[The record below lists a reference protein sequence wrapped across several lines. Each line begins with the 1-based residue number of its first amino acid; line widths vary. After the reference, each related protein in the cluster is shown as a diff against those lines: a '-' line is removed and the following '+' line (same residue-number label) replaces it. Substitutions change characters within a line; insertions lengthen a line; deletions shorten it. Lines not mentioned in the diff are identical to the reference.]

1 MARFLQIVGFLLLI
15 VPLGGN
21 TSSRRLNGSELPAD
35 LKPAY
40 DSLYSLWG
48 RREYVQ
54 LLKDSQAL
62 SSTAA
67 RRGLL
72 RTQARIESITAGALS
87 LTFQYRA
94 SAQTYLRV
102 IALAERTQDWPLTAL
117 ASFNLSNVYFHLG
130 ALDESAAAL
139 HRASLLVPAGASL
152 VSPVDIA
159 LHRARLA
166 ASTEGIATARPLL
179 RQALSLAESL
189 GDHARAALVQE
200 TAAAVLLQ
208 AGFVE
213 DAASAAETA
222 HAYRRQSN
230 DPLLSS
236 TLLTLSRIR
245 NAQSRPR
252 EALALAQQAFL
263 QLNRNPPQ
271 RPLYRFYQ
279 FRGEALA
286 ALGRLEDA
294 RKDLRAAIEHL
305 RLLRPESLPAESI
318 LLRSFSEQQDVFASL
333 AGICARLYLRSGHP
347 SSLWESF
354 AAAND
359 NRAFAMRLSLARRDD
374 PTAAYANLVSQL
386 QAAEL
391 SALRD
396 NSAGARA
403 ALASARLNLA
413 ESELAARAGLR
424 LPSPT
429 LDLRLLQS
437 KLPPRTA
444 IVQFQVGPQASYA
457 WVLTPRS
464 LSLAA
469 LPPAATL
476 ERATS
481 RLLPLLAQNAS
492 AALPASQRLYTSLFG
507 PLLPSLR
514 EATHWIIL
522 PDQFLYRIPF
532 AALVTGFSQGAPRF
546 LVQDT
551 SLQIAPFLATPAS
564 APVPVRRAGLIA
576 FGDPIYNA
584 ADPRFQPP
592 PVSTWL
598 PWAFFHPSPEAIS
611 LPRLPGTA
619 SEIRLAARAWNGNS
633 RLFSGAHV
641 NAANL
646 SGALS
651 LGPEVLHLATHL
663 VPSAA
668 DPAESRLML
677 SLTPSGVADLL
688 DPAGISHL
696 PVSCPLIVMSGC
708 RAGAADAIASEGLLG
723 LSRAWLSAGAS
734 SVLATRWAMP
744 DDTGAMWEPF
754 YKAWRAS
761 SLPPGA
767 ARASAALQ
775 SAQQELI
782 ASGSWRSR
790 PSFWASYFVIGSH

>member
-1 MARFLQIVGFLLLI
+1 MTRFLQIVGFLLLI
-15 VPLGGN
+15 VPLVGN
-21 TSSRRLNGSELPAD
+21 TSSRRLNGIELPPD

-48 RREYVQ
+48 RREYVR
-54 LLKDSQAL
+54 LLQDSQAL
-62 SSTAA
+62 SATAA
-67 RRGLL
+67 HRGLH

-102 IALAERTQDWPLTAL
+102 IALAERTEDRPLAAL
-117 ASFNLSNVYFHLG
+117 ASFNLSNVYYHLG

-139 HRASLLVPAGASL
+139 RRASQMVPAGASL
-152 VSPVDIA
+152 VSPIDIA
-159 LHRARLA
+159 LHQARLA
-166 ASTEGIATARPLL
+166 ARTEGMQPARPLL
-179 RQALSLAESL
+179 RQALALAESL
-189 GDHARAALVQE
+189 DDNSRAALVRE
-200 TAAAVLLQ
+200 TTAGLLLE

-213 DAASAAETA
+213 EATAPAEAALV
-222 HAYRRQSN
+222 YRRQSK

-245 NAQSRPR
+245 NTQNRPQ
-252 EALALAQQAFL
+252 EALTLAQQAFL

-279 FRGEALA
+279 FRGEAKA
-286 ALGRLEDA
+286 ALGRLEEA
-294 RKDLRAAIEHL
+294 RDDLRAAIEHL

-318 LLRSFSEQQDVFASL
+318 LLRSFSRQQDVFASL
-333 AGICARLYLRSGHP
+333 AGICAQLYRRSGRP
-347 SSLWESF
+347 ADLWESF

-359 NRAFAMRLSLARRDD
+359 NRAFAMRLALARRDD

-396 NSAGARA
+396 NSAAARA
-403 ALASARLNLA
+403 ALASARLNLS
-413 ESELAARAGLR
+413 ESELASRAGLR
-424 LPSPT
+424 LPSQP
-429 LDLRLLQS
+429 LDLRRLQS
-437 KLPPRTA
+437 QLSPRTA
-444 IVQFQVGPQASYA
+444 IIQFQTGPRVSYA
-457 WVLTPRS
+457 WVLTARS
-464 LSLAA
+464 LTLRE

-476 ERATS
+476 RAATE
-481 RLLPLLAQNAS
+481 RLLPLLERDSPEALNAS
-492 AALPASQRLYTSLFG
+492 HHLYATLFG
-507 PLLPSLR
+507 PLRASLQD
-514 EATHWIIL
+514 ADHWILL

-532 AALVTGFSQGAPRF
+532 AALVTGFPRGAPRF
-546 LVQDT
+546 LIQDAV
-551 SLQIAPFLATPAS
+551 LQIAPFLATPTS
-564 APVPVRRAGLIA
+564 ATAPARSPSLIA
-576 FGDPIYNA
+576 FGDPVYNA

-592 PVSTWL
+592 RGTTWL
-598 PWAFFHPSPEAIS
+598 PWATPPPSPEAVT

-619 SEIRLAARAWNGNS
+619 AEIRHASDAWNGNS

-646 SGALS
+646 SSALAS
-651 LGPEVLHLATHL
+651 GPEVVHLATHL
-663 VPSAA
+663 VPSAS

-677 SLTPSGVADLL
+677 SLTPSGEAELL
-688 DPAGISHL
+688 DPAGISYL

-708 RAGAADAIASEGLLG
+708 RAGAAGAIASEGLLG

-734 SVLATRWAMP
+734 SVLATRWPMP

-775 SAQQELI
+775 TAQRELI
-782 ASGSWRSR
+782 GSGSWRSR
-790 PSFWASYFVIGSH
+790 PSFWASYFVIGSN